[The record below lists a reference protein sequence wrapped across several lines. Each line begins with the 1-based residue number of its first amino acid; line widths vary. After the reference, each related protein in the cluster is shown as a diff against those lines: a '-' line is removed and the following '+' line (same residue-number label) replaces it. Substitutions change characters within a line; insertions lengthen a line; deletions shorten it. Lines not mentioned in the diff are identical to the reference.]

1 MELSN
6 VASNLALGFG
16 VALTFQNLFWCFAGA
31 VIGTAVGVLPGLGP
45 VATMALLLPVTYYL
59 PPEGALIMLA
69 GIYYGAQYGGST
81 TAILVNLP
89 GESSSV
95 VTCLDGYQMARQ
107 GRAGPAL
114 AIAAVGS
121 FFAGCVSTMLIAVAA
136 PPLTA
141 LAQSFGPADYCSLM
155 VFGLVTAIVMASG
168 SVIKAVA
175 MIFFGLLLGIVGTDV
190 NTGNLRYDFGIGIL
204 FDGINF
210 VPIAMG
216 VFGINE
222 IMANLTNVE
231 RRDLVATDP
240 NSGPSNALAGIDMLK
255 LSLNVCFIGVAAVIV
270 SFMWWWSFY
279 KLGLGLGTKDASLP
293 MSCFY
298 APGQACAMAGQAGN
312 IFTSLP
318 FNPILTWVGLGMTMV
333 GGMVWAMLDSR
344 KIGGLMPTGKD
355 LKDSYGAILR
365 GTALGSLLG
374 ILPGGGALLASFAAY
389 SLEKKVSKTPEKFGT
404 GMIQGVAGPE
414 CANNA
419 AAQTSFI
426 PMLTLGIPSNAV
438 MAMMVGGM
446 MIHGIIPGPQVMTDK
461 PGLFWG
467 LIASMWLGNAMLII
481 FNLPMVGVWM
491 KMLTV
496 PYRLLAV
503 AILFFCCI
511 GVYSVNN
518 SAEEVLLIT
527 GFGVLGYILI
537 KLGCEPAPM
546 LLGFILGP
554 MMETYLRRAMLLSRG
569 DPMVFLQRPL
579 SLGFLIAAAVLLV
592 IIVLPNVRKVR
603 KVAFVED

>member
-1 MELSN
+1 MDFSN
-6 VASNLALGFG
+6 LLSNLALGLT
-16 VALTFQNLFWCFAGA
+16 VAETPQNLFWCLMGA
-31 VIGTAVGVLPGLGP
+31 IIGTAVGVLPGLGP

-114 AIAAVGS
+114 AIAAIGS
-121 FFAGCVSTMLIAVAA
+121 FFAGCVSTVLIAVAA
-136 PPLTA
+136 PPLVA

-168 SVIKAVA
+168 SILKAVA

-222 IMANLTNVE
+222 IMANLTNPE
-231 RRDLVATDP
+231 RRDV
-240 NSGPSNALAGIDMLK
+240 
-255 LSLNVCFIGVAAVIV
+255 LS
-270 SFMWWWSFY
+270 
-279 KLGLGLGTKDASLP
+279 
-293 MSCFY
+293 
-298 APGQACAMAGQAGN
+298 
-312 IFTSLP
+312 
-318 FNPILTWVGLGMTMV
+318 
-333 GGMVWAMLDSR
+333 SR
-344 KIGGLMPTGKD
+344 ISGLMPTWKD
-355 LKDSYGAILR
+355 IKESSGAIVR
-365 GTALGSLLG
+365 GTVLGSLLG
-374 ILPGGGALLASFAAY
+374 ILPGGGALLASFASY

-404 GMIQGVAGPE
+404 GIIQGVAGPE
-414 CANNA
+414 SANNA

-467 LIASMWLGNAMLII
+467 MIVSMWIGNVMLIV
-481 FNLPMVGVWM
+481 FNLPLVGIWV

-496 PYRLLAV
+496 PYRLLSV
-503 AILFFCCI
+503 SILFFCCI

-527 GFGVLGYILI
+527 FFGLLGYALI
-537 KLGCEPAPM
+537 KMGCEPAPM

-569 DPMVFLQRPL
+569 DPWVFVQRPI
-579 SLGFLIAAAVLLV
+579 SLGFLIAAVILLV

-603 KVAFVED
+603 QQAFVED